1 MMGVHV
7 HRCMC
12 QGMSCSLAG
21 IFVALFRSAVML
33 AWSLLL
39 PFGPKELKSLGE
51 SSRSLEHELQDTR
64 WNQRSVELEGHEDSS
79 ASDSQSSRALT
90 RSASANH
97 AHHAALRMEAGSHLS
112 LRCKLL
118 EHPDSHACSCSCLRC
133 MKRMR
138 SELLSSFEQ
147 ARLQG
152 YIVVT
157 TREAAGRPQQGRRR
171 RSVV

>member
-1 MMGVHV
+1 
-7 HRCMC
+7 MC

-21 IFVALFRSAVML
+21 IFVALFRSAVMF

-39 PFGPKELKSLGE
+39 PLD
-51 SSRSLEHELQDTR
+51 RHEVLQDTPL
-64 WNQRSVELEGHEDSS
+64 NQAVDDHNELVGHEDSS

-157 TREAAGRPQQGRRR
+157 TREAAGRHQQGRRR
-171 RSVV
+171 RSVL